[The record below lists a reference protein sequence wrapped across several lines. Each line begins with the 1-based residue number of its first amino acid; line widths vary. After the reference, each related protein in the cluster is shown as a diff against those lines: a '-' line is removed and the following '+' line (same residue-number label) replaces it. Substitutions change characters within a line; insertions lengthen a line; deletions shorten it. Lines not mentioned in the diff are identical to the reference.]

1 MDFELTDQQK
11 LIRNS
16 ARQLMK
22 KEVTPHLDSFPHG
35 HIMTKEEITT
45 ALRMLQPLN
54 YIGACLPEDE
64 GGVGLDLLTYAVLME
79 ELDYRIWSTVLIT
92 DASTRYVAKYATR
105 EQKAR
110 LMRRLLSGEMIGC
123 GANTEPDVG
132 SAIPRGVT
140 TKAVLDGDSYVIN
153 GTKAWISNGAV
164 ADVCMVMATE
174 DSAKGRSAI
183 HYYIVEKDVSPWTAR
198 RTSTI
203 GDGPVA
209 DVAELVFEDCR
220 IPRENKVAHSG
231 SADVVKQW
239 QIDMQVGRAMVGL
252 ASVVIAQKALDLAVQ
267 YAKERKQFGK
277 LIGEFQLIQG
287 LIAEMK
293 ALTDASR
300 LLVYRGLDMAQKGQR
315 SSAEASVA
323 KMFATEAAV
332 KVTSMAMQ
340 IHGANGLATEYRV
353 ESLFRHA
360 RMLTI
365 PEGTTQIQQL
375 VIGKELLGL
384 SAMD

>member
-1 MDFELTDQQK
+1 MDFELTEQQK
-11 LIRNS
+11 LIRDS

-22 KEVTPHLDSFPHG
+22 HEVTPYLDSFPHG
-35 HIMTKEEITT
+35 HIVTKAEITT
-45 ALRMLQPLN
+45 ALKMLQPLN
-54 YIGACLPEDE
+54 FIGACLPEKE
-64 GGVGLDLLTYAVLME
+64 GGAGLDILTYAVLME
-79 ELDYRIWSTVLIT
+79 ELDYRLWSTVFIT
-92 DASTRYVAKYATR
+92 DAATRYVAKYAKP

-110 LMRRLLSGEMIGC
+110 VMPRLLSGEFLGC

-140 TKAVLDGDSYVIN
+140 TRAVLDGDCYVIN
-153 GTKAWISNGAV
+153 GTKAWISNAVV
-164 ADVCMVMATE
+164 ADVAIVMATE
-174 DSAKGRSAI
+174 DSGKGRAAI
-183 HYYIVEKDVSPWTAR
+183 HQYIVEKEVSPWTAT

-203 GDGPVA
+203 GDGPVT
-209 DVAELVFEDCR
+209 DMGELAFEDCR
-220 IPRENKVAHSG
+220 VPVASRVEPAG
-231 SADVVKQW
+231 GTDVVKQW
-239 QIDMQVGRAMVGL
+239 QIDMQVGRSMVGC
-252 ASVVIAQKALDLAVQ
+252 ASVVMAQKALALAIQ

-277 LIGEFQLIQG
+277 LIGEFQLIQAM
-287 LIAEMK
+287 IAEMK

-300 LLVYRGLDMAQKGQR
+300 LLVYRALDMAQKGQR

-323 KMFATEAAV
+323 KMFATESAV
-332 KVTSMAMQ
+332 RVTQMAMQ
-340 IHGANGLATEYRV
+340 VHGANGLATEYKV

-384 SAMD
+384 SAMA

>member
-22 KEVTPHLDSFPHG
+22 QKVTPYLDAFPHG
-35 HIMTKEEITT
+35 HIMTKAEITT
-45 ALRMLQPLN
+45 VLGMLQPLN
-54 YIGACLPEDE
+54 FLGACLPEDE
-64 GGVGLDLLTYAVLME
+64 GGAGLDFLTYAVLME
-79 ELDYRIWSTVLIT
+79 ELDYRIWTTTYIA
-92 DASTRYVAKYATR
+92 DAAVRYVAKYAHSQ
-105 EQKAR
+105 QKAR
-110 LMRRLLSGEMIGC
+110 LMKRLLAGETIGC

-153 GTKAWISNGAV
+153 GTKVWISNGAV
-164 ADVCMVMATE
+164 CDVCVVMATE
-174 DSAKGRSAI
+174 DAGKGRSAI
-183 HYYIVEKDVSPWTAR
+183 HQYIVEKDFSPYTAR
-198 RTSTI
+198 RIPTI

-220 IPRENKVAHSG
+220 VPKENKVAPVG

-239 QIDMQVGRAMVGL
+239 QIDMQFGRSMV
-252 ASVVIAQKALDLAVQ
+252 AFSSVVIAQKALDLAVQ

-277 LIGEFQLIQG
+277 FIGEFQLIQAM
-287 LIAEMK
+287 IAEMK

-300 LLVYRGLDMAQKGQR
+300 LLVYRALDMAQKGER
-315 SSAEASVA
+315 SSAEAAVA
-323 KMFATEAAV
+323 KMFATEAAL
-332 KVTSMAMQ
+332 KVTQMAMQ
-340 IHGANGLATEYRV
+340 IHGANGLATEYKV

-360 RMLTI
+360 RMMTI

-375 VIGKELLGL
+375 IIGKELLGL
-384 SAMD
+384 SAMS

>member
-1 MDFELTDQQK
+1 MDFELTEQQK
-11 LIRNS
+11 LIRDS

-22 KEVTPHLDSFPHG
+22 QKVTPYLDSFPHG

-45 ALRMLQPLN
+45 ALGMLQPLN
-54 YIGACLPEDE
+54 YIGACLPEEE
-64 GGVGLDLLTYAVLME
+64 GGAGLDIMTYAVLME
-79 ELDYRIWSTVLIT
+79 ELDYRIWSTTFIT
-92 DASTRYVAKYATR
+92 DAHARFVAKYANK

-110 LMRRLLSGEMIGC
+110 LMKGLLAGERIGC

-140 TKAVLDGDSYVIN
+140 TKAVLDGDAYVIN
-153 GTKAWISNGAV
+153 GAKAWISNGAV
-164 ADVCMVMATE
+164 ADVCLVMATE
-174 DSAKGRSAI
+174 DSGRGRSAI
-183 HYYIVEKDVSPWTAR
+183 SQYIVEKAVSPWTAR

-209 DVAELVFEDCR
+209 DVAELFFEDCR
-220 IPRENKVAHSG
+220 VPRENKIVLKG
-231 SADVVKQW
+231 TADVVSQW
-239 QIDMQVGRAMVGL
+239 QIDMQIGRSMVAF
-252 ASVVIAQKALDLAVQ
+252 ASVVIAQKALELAIQ

-300 LLVYRGLDMAQKGQR
+300 LLGYRALDMAQKGLR
-315 SSAEASVA
+315 CSAEASTA

-332 KVTSMAMQ
+332 KVTSMAIQ
-340 IHGANGLATEYRV
+340 VHGANGLATEYKV

-375 VIGKELLGL
+375 LIGKELLGL
-384 SAMD
+384 SAMA